1 MGFIKEFKEF
11 ALKGNVMDMAVGVII
26 GGAFGKIVTSLVD
39 DVLMP
44 AIGLLTGGVDLSGL
58 EYHLPPVSEMVG
70 DAASAVGAE
79 GVTETVAEAAN
90 AVAANAGVATEATGA
105 VLRYGAFIQNV
116 IDFLIIAF
124 CIFLMIKAMNKLM
137 PKKEEPAAPAGPTQ
151 EELLTDI
158 RDLLK
163 EKK

>member
-11 ALKGNVMDMAVGVII
+11 AMKGNVMDMAVGVII

-44 AIGLLTGGVDLSGL
+44 VIGMLTGGVDLSGL
-58 EYHLPPVSEMVG
+58 EYKVMLPAVDGGEPV
-70 DAASAVGAE
+70 A
-79 GVTETVAEAAN
+79 
-90 AVAANAGVATEATGA
+90 GA
-105 VLRYGAFIQNV
+105 VLKYGAFIQNI

-124 CIFLMIKAMNKLM
+124 CIFLMFKAMNKIM

-151 EELLTDI
+151 EELLTEI

-163 EKK
+163 KK